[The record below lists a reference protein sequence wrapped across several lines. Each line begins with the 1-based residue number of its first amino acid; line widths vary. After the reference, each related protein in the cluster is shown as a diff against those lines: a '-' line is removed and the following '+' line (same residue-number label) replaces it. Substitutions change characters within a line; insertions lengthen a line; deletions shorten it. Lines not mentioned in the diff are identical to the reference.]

1 MSAPTN
7 DERSGPGPMDIFET
21 AYTNRWGGSALGAHP
36 GAAGK
41 TIMGFLDTGFPEEI
55 ALAAGMV
62 PVLLTGDPHGT
73 TAATEGH
80 VDRATPGRARQLNEG
95 FLTGRYD
102 FADTVTIT
110 GGDRYLANTYGFLDA
125 YQQASGQT
133 VAKKL
138 FYLERARG
146 TYREHRDF
154 NRDRMALF
162 RHALAAHTGTA
173 IDDDA
178 LSEAIAVINR
188 SRRLL
193 QRLAQAR
200 VSTPGVV
207 SGTQAVTIQL
217 ASMLMPKQDF
227 NAALETLLDDL
238 PQQTPETDRPKVFVT
253 GSPVD
258 HIEVHQA
265 LETAGAL
272 VVAENMEFAGRYDH
286 TLVREDIDPLE
297 ALADRY
303 TYKYPDAWGF
313 GRDRRISWNLKTA
326 RQSGA
331 DAVLFFH
338 TRYDSSTGWDYP
350 DLRAGL
356 QRQEIPT
363 FAVPD
368 QPYLMGEEHR
378 FAARI
383 AEIVN
388 RIDARKTVPA
398 P

>member
-1 MSAPTN
+1 MSAPSN
-7 DERSGPGPMDIFET
+7 DERSGPGAMDIFEA
-21 AYTNRWGGSALGAHP
+21 AYAGRWDGPALGAHT
-36 GAAGK
+36 GGAGK
-41 TIMGFLDTGFPEEI
+41 AIMGFLDTGFPEEI

-80 VDRATPGRARQLNEG
+80 VDRAIPGRARQLYEG

-102 FADTVTIT
+102 FTDAVTIT

-125 YQQASGQT
+125 YHQTSGQSVT
-133 VAKKL
+133 GKL
-138 FYLERARG
+138 FYLERSRG
-146 TYREHRDF
+146 TYREHRNF
-154 NRDRMALF
+154 NRDRLGLF
-162 RHALAAHTGTA
+162 RHALAAHTGTT

-178 LSEAIAVINR
+178 LSEAIAVVNR

-200 VSTPGVV
+200 VSTPGVI
-207 SGTQAVTIQL
+207 SGTHAVTIQL

-227 NAALETLLDDL
+227 NAALEGLLDHL
-238 PQQTPETDRPKVFVT
+238 PQQVTATDRPTVFLT

-258 HIEVHQA
+258 HIEVHRA
-265 LETAGAL
+265 IEAAGAH
-272 VVAENMEFAGRYDH
+272 VVAENMEFAGRFDH
-286 TLVREDIDPLE
+286 TLAREDIDPLE

-303 TYKYPDAWGF
+303 TYKFPDAWGF
-313 GRDRRISWNLKTA
+313 GRDRRISGNVKTA

-356 QRQEIPT
+356 HHQDIPT

-368 QPYLMGEEHR
+368 QPYLMGEEGGL
-378 FAARI
+378 AARI
-383 AEIVN
+383 AEIVS
-388 RIDARKTVPA
+388 RIDVRRTVPA